1 MFWLYLLD
9 LNIHTSYGPAILLQ
23 DTAKKN
29 IVYTT
34 TKIHIE
40 WSCSVIYNSQKQKTT
55 QMPTNNKMN
64 KLWYIHVIGYDTAT
78 EKVKLLHTT

>member
-29 IVYTT
+29 VVYTT
-34 TKIHIE
+34 TKIQIE

-64 KLWYIHVIGYDTAT
+64 KLWYIHVIGYDTAM
-78 EKVKLLHTT
+78 EKIKLLYTT